1 VLRGMLLT
9 EREEQ
14 WRRRDATAEED
25 DAAATHAPWW
35 PPTKL
40 AGRLLGPYLLDRDTH
55 AAEAAPRGG
64 VPIELRLD
72 RRAKE
77 LEQGTGL
84 TARRPARK
92 KSRQSDVGTLTR
104 GSHPAQDGGGQSDRL
119 GQKPKPHSR

>member
-1 VLRGMLLT
+1 MLLT
-9 EREEQ
+9 EREEP
-14 WRRRDATAEED
+14 WRRRDAAAEED

-40 AGRLLGPYLLDRDTH
+40 AGLLGPYLLDRDTH

-104 GSHPAQDGGGQSDRL
+104 GSHPAQDGGGRSDRL